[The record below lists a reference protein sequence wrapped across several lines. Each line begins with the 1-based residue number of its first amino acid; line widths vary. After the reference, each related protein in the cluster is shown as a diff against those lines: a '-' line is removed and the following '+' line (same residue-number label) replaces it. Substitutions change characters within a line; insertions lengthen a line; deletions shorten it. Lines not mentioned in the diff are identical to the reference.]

1 MSLSPEHA
9 EFRDQVQ
16 RAYGTE
22 AKESSLMGPASRAQ
36 PGTMA
41 QRPRWPGSGSSAP
54 VLGFGSLFPAV
65 EGASFSERRG
75 LWINIHADP
84 HNGGEGGIPI
94 DVDEVFV
101 RLYDMAI
108 LAADY
113 GHALTILLS
122 APWTEHLLSDDTDRA
137 LFAELLRDHGH
148 KVGFH
153 HHDVSHT
160 GGDGWDGYH
169 SLELADCLDYH
180 RLLECLVARPVEEAY
195 SEYQTLAAVLTT
207 SHGVPGSLFSGRAVA
222 SHGTEAAYREQEWQD
237 GVLYSH
243 GPPVP
248 LEMDPATLLRTYSD
262 TVGCETYNGV
272 TVAETGGTHFSV
284 GLGFD
289 RSTDPNT
296 NEVLDSLSVA
306 GPGDYVGV
314 TIHAWEFRPETSAPG
329 GSSSFGIGEPRK
341 NDDDLIRELF
351 SELDRQGF
359 HAEPMGVIMDRETA
373 AIGLPC
379 GSLVVP

>member
-1 MSLSPEHA
+1 
-9 EFRDQVQ
+9 
-16 RAYGTE
+16 
-22 AKESSLMGPASRAQ
+22 
-36 PGTMA
+36 
-41 QRPRWPGSGSSAP
+41 
-54 VLGFGSLFPAV
+54 
-65 EGASFSERRG
+65 

-160 GGDGWDGYH
+160 GGDGWDGFH

-207 SHGVPGSLFSGRAVA
+207 SHGVPGSLFSGGAVA
-222 SHGTEAAYREQEWQD
+222 SHGTEPEYRNQEWQE
-237 GVLYSH
+237 GVLYSQ
-243 GPPVP
+243 GMPVA
-248 LEMDPATLLRTYSD
+248 LLFDLATGRTTFSD
-262 TVGCETYNGV
+262 TVRCDNFNGV
-272 TVAETGGTHFSV
+272 TVAETGGMHFSV
-284 GLGFD
+284 GLPFGPLSG
-289 RSTDPNT
+289 RPPDPNT
-296 NEVLDSLSVA
+296 TEVLDSLGDA
-306 GPGDYVGV
+306 GSGDYVGV
-314 TIHAWEFRPETSAPG
+314 TIHAWEYRAETSAPG

-351 SELDRQGF
+351 AELDQQNI
-359 HAEPMGVIMDRETA
+359 HAEPIKNIMDREA
-373 AIGLPC
+373 AAAGLPC
-379 GSLVVP
+379 GSLMLP